1 MIEAFWSL
9 SVDQA
14 LVATGGATT
23 GLGKAEATARL
34 RRDGTTAI
42 GAVQHLPG
50 LVLFARQFK
59 SPLALILLFGAGI
72 SMLLRDWLDA
82 AIILM
87 IVGGSGLLSF
97 TQEYRA
103 SQAVAA
109 LRSRLALKARV
120 LRDGK
125 LTEVPVREIVCG
137 DIVELSA
144 GNLVPADGLVLAA
157 KDCLVTQ
164 SALTGESLPVE
175 KSAGVLSV
183 NAQIAERTN
192 ALFTGSSL
200 RSGTATM
207 LVIKTGTQTEFGAIA
222 RQVGTA
228 DEETEFTR
236 GIRQFGTMLLRV
248 MIVIVLAVLTINQLM
263 GRPIIESLLF
273 AVALAVGLS
282 PEMLPA
288 IISVTLAA
296 GARHLAADGVIV
308 RRLDAIENLG
318 SMDVFCTDK
327 TGTLTDGTVQLESAI
342 DWNGAP
348 SDQVMHAAFLNA
360 TFETGIANPLDE
372 AIVADAHLAFQRLDA
387 VDPQSRGFLVRFG
400 FLLVVAGQLFLFA
413 AGLVTIAVVRLVIED
428 VDVLVI
434 EQIAT
439 GAPQHFTVAFG
450 GADRL
455 RVIALQQPLGDLA
468 AWPRLAMLE
477 GVVVGDD
484 DLGAL
489 HLVQHFGRH
498 KLAIFVIV
506 VGRARHQHP

>member
-9 SVDQA
+9 SVEQA
-14 LVATGGATT
+14 LAATHGSNA
-23 GLGKAEATARL
+23 GLGKAEAGARL
-34 RRDGTTAI
+34 RRDGSNAI
-42 GAVQHLPG
+42 GDTEHLSAFW
-50 LVLFARQFK
+50 LLARQFK
-59 SPLALILLFGAGI
+59 SPLALILVFGAVI

-82 AIILM
+82 AIILL
-87 IVGGSGLLSF
+87 IVGGSGMLSF

-103 SQAVAA
+103 SEAVDA

-120 LRDGK
+120 RRGGALAD
-125 LTEVPVREIVCG
+125 VPVRDIVSG

-144 GNLVPADGLVLAA
+144 GNLVPADGLVIAA

-175 KSAGVLSV
+175 KSVGVLPV
-183 NAQIAERTN
+183 GAPIADRTN

-207 LVIKTGTQTEFGAIA
+207 LVIETGARTQFGAIA
-222 RQVGTA
+222 RQVGAA

-236 GIRQFGTMLLRV
+236 GVRQFGAMLVKV

-263 GRPIIESLLF
+263 GRTVVESLLF

-327 TGTLTDGTVQLESAI
+327 TGTLTEGNVQLESAI
-342 DWNGAP
+342 DWNSEP
-348 SDQVMHAAFLNA
+348 SDAVMLAAFLNA
-360 TFETGIANPLDE
+360 TFETGIANRSMKPLSRQ
-372 AIVADAHLAFQRLDA
+372 ARR
-387 VDPQSRGFLVRFG
+387 QS
-400 FLLVVAGQLFLFA
+400 
-413 AGLVTIAVVRLVIED
+413 
-428 VDVLVI
+428 
-434 EQIAT
+434 
-439 GAPQHFTVAFG
+439 
-450 GADRL
+450 
-455 RVIALQQPLGDLA
+455 
-468 AWPRLAMLE
+468 
-477 GVVVGDD
+477 
-484 DLGAL
+484 
-489 HLVQHFGRH
+489 
-498 KLAIFVIV
+498 
-506 VGRARHQHP
+506 

>member
-1 MIEAFWSL
+1 MTEAFWSL
-9 SVDQA
+9 SADQA
-14 LVATGGATT
+14 LAVTGGAST
-23 GLGKAEATARL
+23 GLGKAEAAARL
-34 RRDGTTAI
+34 HRDGANSI
-42 GAVQHLPG
+42 GETKHLPG
-50 LVLFARQFK
+50 LLLFARQFK
-59 SPLALILLFGAGI
+59 SPLAIILLFGAGI

-87 IVGGSGLLSF
+87 IVVGSGLLSF

-103 SQAVAA
+103 SKAVAA

-120 LRDGK
+120 LRAGK
-125 LTEVPVREIVCG
+125 LTNVPVREIVCG

-175 KSAGVLSV
+175 KSAGVLPV

-207 LVIKTGTQTEFGAIA
+207 LVIKTGAQTEFGAIA
-222 RQVGTA
+222 QQVGTA

-236 GIRQFGTMLLRV
+236 GIRQFGTMLVRV

-263 GRPIIESLLF
+263 GRSIVESLLF

-296 GARHLAADGVIV
+296 GARHLAAGGVIV

-327 TGTLTDGTVQLESAI
+327 TGTLTDGTVRLESAI
-342 DWNGAP
+342 DWDGAP
-348 SDQVMHAAFLNA
+348 SDEVMRAAFLNA

-372 AIVADAHLAFQRLDA
+372 AIVAAGKAAKLNSGKARKLDEIPYDFVRRRL
-387 VDPQSRGFLVRFG
+387 SIL
-400 FLLVVAGQLFLFA
+400 
-413 AGLVTIAVVRLVIED
+413 
-428 VDVLVI
+428 
-434 EQIAT
+434 
-439 GAPQHFTVAFG
+439 
-450 GADRL
+450 
-455 RVIALQQPLGDLA
+455 
-468 AWPRLAMLE
+468 
-477 GVVVGDD
+477 VGDPTAKGPSRMITK
-484 DLGAL
+484 GAFAE
-489 HLVQHFGRH
+489 V
-498 KLAIFVIV
+498 LAICTHVRNCKGANDGV
-506 VGRARHQHP
+506 EPYLSRAPV